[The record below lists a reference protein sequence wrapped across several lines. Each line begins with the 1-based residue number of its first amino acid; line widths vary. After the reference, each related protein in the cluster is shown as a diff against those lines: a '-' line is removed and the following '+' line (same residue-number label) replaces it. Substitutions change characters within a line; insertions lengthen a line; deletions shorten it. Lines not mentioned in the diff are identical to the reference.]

1 MLFNSVDFLIFF
13 PIVVLG
19 YFIVPEKIKNIW
31 LLIASYYFYMS
42 WQPVYALLIFFST
55 ATTYAAAYLISRAKE
70 QKVKRLCLVINLVI
84 NLAILFYFKYFNF
97 FIEIVTSVIP
107 SLHLAK
113 RNDLLAVVGISFYT
127 LQSLGYTIDVYRGT
141 VQREKSFLRYA
152 LFVSFFPQLVAGPIE
167 RSRNLLP
174 QLRQSY
180 RFDYDRVTDGLV
192 MMAWGYFKKVAI
204 ADSARVIVD
213 IVYSG
218 NRMFDGTS
226 LLFATILFAFQIY
239 GDFSG
244 YSDIAIGAAKVLGI
258 KLMKNFDRPYSS
270 RSFSEFW
277 SRWHISLSSWFEDYI
292 FRPIVWNSRNK
303 TLASYLAII
312 LVFFISGLWHG
323 ASWNYVVWG
332 LIHAVFRLAEMLL
345 KKPKRKL
352 YRKIGIDT
360 KSSILHALQT
370 VKVFLRVCFTYIFFR
385 SSSLSQAFRIVRSI
399 FTDTH
404 LLRVLDSTYLT
415 SLMTQ
420 TGFLTNNGPAILVCI
435 VLMLLVER
443 FLGCYTLPEKINTL
457 KAPVRWLFY
466 YRIVLL
472 LLFFGNFGQSRFI
485 YFQF

>member
-19 YFIVPEKIKNIW
+19 YFIVPEKFKNPW
-31 LLIASYYFYMS
+31 LLAASYYFYMS

-55 ATTYAAAYLISRAKE
+55 ATTYAAANLISLAKDA
-70 QKVKRLCLVINLVI
+70 KVKKLCLVVNIVI
-84 NLAILFYFKYFNF
+84 NLGILFYFKYFNF
-97 FIEIVTSVIP
+97 FIEIVTTAIP

-141 VQREKSFLRYA
+141 VKREKSFLRYA

-174 QLRQSY
+174 QLRKSSK
-180 RFDYDRVTDGLV
+180 FDYDRVTDGLV
-192 MMAWGYFKKVAI
+192 MMAWGYFKKVVI
-204 ADSARVIVD
+204 ADSARVIID
-213 IVYSG
+213 IVYTES
-218 NRMFDGTS
+218 RRFDGTA

-292 FRPIVWNSRNK
+292 FRPVVWSSKNK
-303 TLASYLAII
+303 VLASYLAIV
-312 LVFFISGLWHG
+312 LVFFVSGLWHG
-323 ASWNYVVWG
+323 ASWNYVIWG
-332 LIHAVFRLAEMLL
+332 LIHALFRVAEMLL

-352 YRKIGIDT
+352 YRRLGIDT
-360 KSSILHALQT
+360 KSKVLHALQT
-370 VKVFLRVCFTYIFFR
+370 VKVFLLVCFTYIFFR
-385 SSSLSQAFRIVRSI
+385 SSTLPQAFGIVKSI
-399 FTDTH
+399 FTNTH
-404 LLRVLDSTYLT
+404 LFRLFTGAYSSRLLAD
-415 SLMTQ
+415 
-420 TGFLTNNGPAILVCI
+420 TGFLSNNGIPILLCI
-435 VLMLLVER
+435 VFMLLVER
-443 FLGCYTLPEKINTL
+443 FLGCYTLPEKINAF
-457 KAPVRWLFY
+457 KAPVRWRFY

>member
-19 YFIVPEKIKNIW
+19 YFIVPEKLKNPW

-55 ATTYAAAYLISRAKE
+55 ATTYAAAYLISKTEDPRAK
-70 QKVKRLCLVINLVI
+70 KICLIVNIVI

-97 FIEIVTSVIP
+97 FVEIVTSAIP
-107 SLHLAK
+107 SIHLAK
-113 RNDLLAVVGISFYT
+113 RNNLLAVVGISFYT

-141 VQREKSFLRYA
+141 VEREKNFLNYA

-174 QLRQSY
+174 QLRQSSK
-180 RFDYDRVTDGLV
+180 FDYERVTDGLV
-192 MMAWGYFKKVAI
+192 MMAWGYFKKVVI
-204 ADSARVIVD
+204 ADSARVIID
-213 IVYSG
+213 IIYSES
-218 NRMFDGTS
+218 RRFDGTA

-292 FRPIVWNSRNK
+292 FRPIVWNSKNK
-303 TLASYLAII
+303 VLASHLAII
-312 LVFFISGLWHG
+312 LVFFVSGLWHG

-332 LIHAVFRLAEMLL
+332 LIHAAFRVAEMLL

-360 KSSILHALQT
+360 KSKVLHSLQT

-385 SSSLSQAFRIVRSI
+385 ASDLPQAFSIVRSI

-404 LLRVLDSTYLT
+404 LLRLLDSVYLS
-415 SLMTQ
+415 SLVAD
-420 TGFLTNNGPAILVCI
+420 TGFMTNNGPAIVACI
-435 VLMLLVER
+435 VLMLLAER